1 MVLFVWLTMTQ
12 SFMNICTESIKCAQ
26 SEGLL
31 EVQNDHIRLTRTG
44 KPLVDS
50 VAVALLGDVE

>member
-1 MVLFVWLTMTQ
+1 MVQIL
-12 SFMNICTESIKCAQ
+12 Q

-31 EVQNDHIRLTRTG
+31 EVQNDHIRLTRIG

-50 VAVALLGDVE
+50 VAVALLGDGG